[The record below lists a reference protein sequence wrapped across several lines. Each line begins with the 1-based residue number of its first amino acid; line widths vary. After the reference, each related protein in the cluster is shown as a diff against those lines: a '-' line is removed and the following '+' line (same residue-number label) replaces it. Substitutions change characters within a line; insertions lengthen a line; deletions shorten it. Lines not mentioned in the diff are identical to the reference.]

1 MKKDITKI
9 IRSVRFGAKGLRHA
23 FRTDKSFHMEVVYGL
38 PAYLFVGMF
47 LWPFAQWEFLLFVLS
62 YALILIV
69 ELVNTAFE
77 TMLERVHPED
87 HELIGMSKDMG
98 AGAVLLAF
106 VFAIVVVVTLS
117 FLRIAPLFS

>member
-9 IRSVRFGAKGLRHA
+9 TRSVRFGAKGLRHA

-38 PAYLFVGMF
+38 PMYLVVGAL
-47 LWPFAQWEFLLFVLS
+47 LWPFAPWELLLFLLS

-106 VFAIVVVVTLS
+106 IFAIVVVAILS
-117 FLRIAPLFS
+117 FLRIVTPVS

>member
-23 FRTDKSFHMEVVYGL
+23 FRTDKSFHMEVMYGL
-38 PAYLFVGMF
+38 PTYLVVGMF
-47 LWPFAQWEFLLFVLS
+47 LWPFTSWELLFFVLS

-106 VFAIVVVVTLS
+106 VFAIVVVAILFAS
-117 FLRIAPLFS
+117 RIVPLFS